1 MKVSICVISRAAQT
15 AAANKWMHDHLN
27 VEGGDNISTPL
38 IRVSD
43 PDDAPVWG
51 YGCYFASLPV
61 GSDKAMRTG
70 IVNSPWVDLWV
81 DVPWDQ
87 CLAEKGLRV
96 KPSRVPI

>member
-1 MKVSICVISRAAQT
+1 MNISVCIISRSAQT
-15 AAANKWMHDHLN
+15 AAANKWLHDHLN
-27 VEGGDNISTPL
+27 IEGGDNISTPL

-43 PDDAPVWG
+43 PDDAEPWG
-51 YGCYFASLPV
+51 YGCYFASLPI

-96 KPSRVPI
+96 KPSPMPI